1 MRAPQGRA
9 RRRNYQDDKTI
20 EIRVNNKPVLM
31 PKADKEPNGREIKA
45 EAIRQGVAIE
55 ANFVLQLELP
65 NGTSK
70 IIGDDDEVR
79 NPIPAPASPL
89 SGRMTIPDGR
99 APCEVKLHRGWR
111 S

>member
-1 MRAPQGRA
+1 MDQIEKTAQGEPA
-9 RRRNYQDDKTI
+9 GTSKTQDDKTI

-31 PKADKEPNGREIKA
+31 PKADKEPTGRDIKA

-79 NPIPAPASPL
+79 IHPGSSFTAI
-89 SGRMTIPDGR
+89 RPDDN
-99 APCEVKLHRGWR
+99 

>member
-1 MRAPQGRA
+1 MDHLEQPAQGRPA
-9 RRRNYQDDKTI
+9 GAGNTPDDKTV
-20 EIRVNNKPVLM
+20 EIRVNSRPVLM
-31 PKADKEPNGREIKA
+31 PKADKEPTGSEIKA
-45 EAIRQGVAIE
+45 EAIRQGLSIE

-79 NPIPAPASPL
+79 IHTGSSFTAI
-89 SGRMTIPDGR
+89 RPDDN
-99 APCEVKLHRGWR
+99 

>member
-1 MRAPQGRA
+1 MDQIEQAAQGEPA
-9 RRRNYQDDKTI
+9 KAGNAHGDKTI
-20 EIRVNNKPVLM
+20 EIRVNNRPVLM
-31 PKADKEPNGREIKA
+31 PKADKDPTGREIKA
-45 EAIRQGVAIE
+45 AAISQQVSIE

-79 NPIPAPASPL
+79 IHPGSSFTAI
-89 SGRMTIPDGR
+89 RPDDN
-99 APCEVKLHRGWR
+99 

>member
-1 MRAPQGRA
+1 MDQIERTAQGEPA
-9 RRRNYQDDKTI
+9 SAGKAQDDKTI
-20 EIRVNNKPVLM
+20 EIRVNNKPVLV
-31 PKADKEPNGREIKA
+31 PKVDKEPTGREIKV

-79 NPIPAPASPL
+79 IHPGSSFTAI
-89 SGRMTIPDGR
+89 RPDDN
-99 APCEVKLHRGWR
+99 

>member
-1 MRAPQGRA
+1 MDQTERTAAQRGPVDAGKA
-9 RRRNYQDDKTI
+9 QDEKTI

-31 PKADKEPNGREIKA
+31 PKSDKEPTGRDIKA
-45 EAIRQGVAIE
+45 EAIRQQVSIE

-79 NPIPAPASPL
+79 IHPGSSFTAI
-89 SGRMTIPDGR
+89 RPDDN
-99 APCEVKLHRGWR
+99 

>member
-1 MRAPQGRA
+1 MDQIEKSAQGEPA
-9 RRRNYQDDKTI
+9 GAGKTQDDKTI

-31 PKADKEPNGREIKA
+31 PKADKEPTGRETKA

-79 NPIPAPASPL
+79 IHPGSSFTAI
-89 SGRMTIPDGR
+89 RPDDN
-99 APCEVKLHRGWR
+99 

>member
-1 MRAPQGRA
+1 MDQIGHAAQGEPA
-9 RRRNYQDDKTI
+9 VAGKPPEDKII
-20 EIRVNNKPVLM
+20 EIRVNNRPVLM
-31 PKADKEPNGREIKA
+31 PKADKEPTGAEIKA

-70 IIGDDDEVR
+70 IIGDTDEVR
-79 NPIPAPASPL
+79 IHPGSSFTAI
-89 SGRMTIPDGR
+89 RPDDN
-99 APCEVKLHRGWR
+99 

>member
-1 MRAPQGRA
+1 MEEIKQTAHGKPADRG
-9 RRRNYQDDKTI
+9 DDPGDRTI
-20 EIRVNNKPVLM
+20 EIRVNNRPVQM
-31 PKADKEPNGREIKA
+31 PKADKEPDGAEIKA

-70 IIGDDDEVR
+70 IIGDADEVR
-79 NPIPAPASPL
+79 IHPGSSFTAI
-89 SGRMTIPDGR
+89 RPDDN
-99 APCEVKLHRGWR
+99 